1 MTSDS
6 PEISGYFHCGTCHSG
21 NLAVGWTK
29 KGLQVFC
36 EKCVK
41 NVINLDFLKHK
52 IDTLAPTLEIIK
64 RMKTR
69 AEIEKKFEEVND
81 MMARLSPGQ
90 YFEVASAD
98 GQRYILEWILGQHEK
113 C

>member
-1 MTSDS
+1 MTRDE
-6 PEISGYFHCGTCHSG
+6 PEISGYFHCKTCHSG

-69 AEIEKKFEEVND
+69 PEIEKKFEEIND
-81 MMARLSPGQ
+81 TMARLSPGQ
-90 YFEVASAD
+90 YFEVASTD